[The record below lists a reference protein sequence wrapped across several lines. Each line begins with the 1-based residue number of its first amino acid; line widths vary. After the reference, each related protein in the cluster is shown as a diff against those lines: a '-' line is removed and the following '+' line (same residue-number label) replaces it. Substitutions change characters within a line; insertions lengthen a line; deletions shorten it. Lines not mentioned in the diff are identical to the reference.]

1 MTNPQSS
8 KSERLSRS
16 AFDILT
22 VGVSALFLALPMLVY
37 GPMVKGDDT
46 YEHLNYCRHFAEQF
60 WAGEWYPRWL
70 LNINHGLGSPTFFV
84 YPPFGGYVYALLQPF
99 GRALHFNPFNAGEFL
114 ALFASGIC
122 AWLWAR
128 TFAQRKA
135 AVVGAILYMLI
146 PYHLAEDFYRR
157 TALSECW
164 ALAWMPLVLY
174 FTSGVISRK
183 RFALLGLAVAYA
195 LLITSHLVSV
205 LIFSSIPLALVI
217 VMASRGD
224 KGRSFRRIVAGMAL
238 GTGLSC
244 FYFVPA
250 LSQAAHFPV
259 LRALCPPYYYLESNL
274 IGIRD
279 IVGSGMRSR
288 YVHWIALATVSTLA
302 FIAICGGSVLWRGR
316 PESRRQI
323 AFWLGVCVLP
333 AFLMSTLSLPLWSPK
348 LLLFQG
354 VQYPWRFNV
363 ILCLAAIFMGATFLS
378 AIPRFWGPGRA
389 VMLGILL
396 LLVLSWLVSYGQIWS
411 HYRTD
416 TYTPNPRQL
425 VSDDDGWFD
434 SWTAPGVSQ
443 ASALKASAEPRVRFI
458 EGSGASQVRL
468 WKARD
473 IEFDTDSSTGGWV
486 EVNQFYYPKWTAS
499 ALGTSQPLQIDT
511 ATPEGLVKIW
521 VPAGHQQIRLA
532 IPVQPAERIGRWIS
546 FASILLCGILGW
558 RERSAYLPGVLSRS
572 QVDSPRNN
580 LEGMPA

>member
-1 MTNPQSS
+1 MSSPQSS
-8 KSERLSRS
+8 KNERLSR
-16 AFDILT
+16 AFDVLI

-46 YEHLNYCRHFAEQF
+46 YEHLNYSRHFAEQF

-84 YPPFGGYVYALLQPF
+84 YPPFGSYVYALLQPL
-99 GRALHFNPFNAGEFL
+99 GRALHFNPFSAGEFL
-114 ALFASGIC
+114 ALFGSGIC
-122 AWLWAR
+122 AWLWAT

-135 AVVGAILYMLI
+135 ALVGAMLYMLI

-174 FTSGVISRK
+174 FTTGVIARK

-205 LIFSSIPLALVI
+205 LIFSLIPLALVL
-217 VMASRGD
+217 VMASPGE
-224 KGRSFRRIVAGMAL
+224 KVSSGSRIVAGMAL

-244 FYFVPA
+244 FYFIPA

-259 LRALCPPYYYLESNL
+259 IRALCPPYYYLESNL

-288 YVHWIALATVSTLA
+288 YVHWIAIATVSTLT
-302 FIAICGGSVLWRGR
+302 FIAICGGALLWLGR
-316 PESRRQI
+316 PELRRKVG
-323 AFWLGVCVLP
+323 FWLGACVIP
-333 AFLMSTLSLPLWSPK
+333 VFLMSTFSLPLWSPK

-354 VQYPWRFNV
+354 VQYPWRFNI
-363 ILCLAAIFMGATFLS
+363 ILCLAAVFIGATFLS
-378 AIPRFWGPGRA
+378 EIPKFWEPGHAAI
-389 VMLGILL
+389 LGILL
-396 LLVLSWLVSYGQIWS
+396 LLVLSWLVSYGQIWR

-416 TYTPNPRQL
+416 VYVPNPRQL

-443 ASALKASAEPRVRFI
+443 ANALRASAEPPVRFV
-458 EGSGASQVRL
+458 EGIGTSQLRL

-486 EVNQFYYPKWTAS
+486 EINQFYYPKWTAS
-499 ALGTSQPLQIDT
+499 ALGTPQPLEIET
-511 ATPEGLVKIW
+511 AMPEGLVKVK
-521 VPAGHQQIRLA
+521 VPAGHEQIRVA
-532 IPVQPAERIGRWIS
+532 IPVQPGERLGRWIS
-546 FASILLCGILGW
+546 FASILLCGIMAW
-558 RERSAYLPGVLSRS
+558 RERSADVSGVLSRS
-572 QVDSPRNN
+572 QIGSSQSSM
-580 LEGMPA
+580 EGMPA